1 MSAFIASSDTTVVL
15 DTLVESIFIDVV
27 VEYVVVEMP
36 NVVVFVV
43 DEDSDMEV
51 VEVSVDA
58 EDE

>member
-1 MSAFIASSDTTVVL
+1 M
-15 DTLVESIFIDVV
+15 